1 MLVLMRMLNEDILI
15 GNDVV
20 VTVVE
25 IRGSKVRLGI
35 QAPKGIQIDR
45 REIRERKMRHGEYA
59 DGTDDTRQS
68 AP

>member
-35 QAPKGIQIDR
+35 QAPKGIPVDR
-45 REIRERKMRHGEYA
+45 REIRERKLRDGEYA